1 MNQPQTTHNNALD
14 QSGHHTYRHKD
25 TQSTAPTDCRN
36 ALLYI
41 PICGLLFLATVEYVL
56 LTKAALF
63 ITIAAICVA
72 IPWLVT
78 LYGWMLNG
86 TDWIASRLLYRQR
99 PNDIIFTDD
108 SLLPRI
114 TILLPVHDEANM
126 LPQICN
132 MLQTL
137 DYPADRLDCMVLI
150 EADDQSTMAAA
161 LAFEWP
167 AFCRLMSMPK
177 YGPTTKARACNYALH
192 RAHGDILVIFDAEDR
207 PHPNQLRE
215 AAARFVAADAR
226 LACLQAPL
234 EIRPQSANWREHQFA
249 LEYSVLFR
257 MILRGL
263 GRACAALPL
272 GGSSIFFRIAL
283 LRELGGWDDYNLTE
297 DADLGVRLARAGYKT
312 QTLTHPTLENA
323 PHTHLI
329 WHRQRTRWHSGH
341 IQTLHMHGLPPLDNA
356 RSFIGWLVCMMML
369 IARLLSGPL
378 HASAFAIAFISPQY
392 RFETLSNSNLS
403 LMVAAFYGAWL
414 VLLYAHTPARL
425 GWKRV
430 FLTLTHPFYWLLTV
444 LPLINAC
451 KRMALGQLAWLKST
465 HLPYE
470 APLEG
475 DEKTHQL

>member
-150 EADDQSTMAAA
+150 
-161 LAFEWP
+161 
-167 AFCRLMSMPK
+167 
-177 YGPTTKARACNYALH
+177 
-192 RAHGDILVIFDAEDR
+192 
-207 PHPNQLRE
+207 
-215 AAARFVAADAR
+215 
-226 LACLQAPL
+226 
-234 EIRPQSANWREHQFA
+234 
-249 LEYSVLFR
+249 
-257 MILRGL
+257 
-263 GRACAALPL
+263 
-272 GGSSIFFRIAL
+272 
-283 LRELGGWDDYNLTE
+283 
-297 DADLGVRLARAGYKT
+297 
-312 QTLTHPTLENA
+312 
-323 PHTHLI
+323 
-329 WHRQRTRWHSGH
+329 
-341 IQTLHMHGLPPLDNA
+341 
-356 RSFIGWLVCMMML
+356 
-369 IARLLSGPL
+369 ARLLSGPL